1 MQNITSV
8 KMHVRREACE
18 TAGVADRQFLR
29 LSENWALAYDNA
41 QWIVQ
46 RRKAPSKKGG
56 KCRWAAVSFVG
67 SNKDILW
74 RALRE
79 KGAEIDPAARE
90 YIDAMPDTFREWI
103 SMPPARRFKVGHSAI
118 SGVVVGR
125 IAPAPE
131 RSRDRAKNA
140 A

>member
-1 MQNITSV
+1 M
-8 KMHVRREACE
+8 
-18 TAGVADRQFLR
+18 ADTQFLR
-29 LSENWALAYDNA
+29 LSEKWALAYDKN

-46 RRKAPSKKGG
+46 RRKAPGKKGG
-56 KCRWAAVSFVG
+56 ACRWAGVSFIG

-74 RALRE
+74 RVLRE

-103 SMPPARRFKVGHSAI
+103 SMPPERRFKVGHSAI
-118 SGVVVGR
+118 PGVVVGKT
-125 IAPAPE
+125 APAPE

>member
-1 MQNITSV
+1 MVDT
-8 KMHVRREACE
+8 
-18 TAGVADRQFLR
+18 QFLR
-29 LSENWALAYDNA
+29 LSENWALAYDKN

-46 RRKAPSKKGG
+46 KRKAPSKTGG
-56 KCRWAAVSFVG
+56 ACRWAGVSFVA

-74 RALRE
+74 RVLRE

-103 SMPPARRFKVGHSAI
+103 SMRPERRFKAGHSAMP
-118 SGVVVGR
+118 GAAVGDH
-125 IAPAPE
+125 APAPE
-131 RSRDRAKNA
+131 RGRDRAKTA

>member
-1 MQNITSV
+1 M
-8 KMHVRREACE
+8 
-18 TAGVADRQFLR
+18 TAGAAGTRFLR
-29 LSENWALAYDNA
+29 LSENWALAYVKN

-46 RRKAPSKKGG
+46 RRKAPGKKGG
-56 KCRWAAVSFVG
+56 ACRWAAVSFVA

-74 RALRE
+74 RVLRE
-79 KGAEIDPAARE
+79 KGAEIGPAARE

-103 SMPPARRFKVGHSAI
+103 SMHPARRFKAGHSAI
-118 SGVVVGR
+118 PGVVVR
-125 IAPAPE
+125 TTAPAPE

>member
-1 MQNITSV
+1 M
-8 KMHVRREACE
+8 
-18 TAGVADRQFLR
+18 ADIQFLR
-29 LSENWALAYDNA
+29 LSENWALAYDKS

-46 RRKAPSKKGG
+46 RRKAPIKKGG
-56 KCRWAAVSFVG
+56 KCRWAGVSFVG

-74 RALRE
+74 RVLRE
-79 KGAEIDPAARE
+79 KGAEVDHAARA
-90 YIDAMPDTFREWI
+90 YIDAMPDTFREWV
-103 SMPPARRFKVGHSAI
+103 SVPPVRRFKAGHSAI

-131 RSRDRAKNA
+131 RSRDRAKKA

>member
-1 MQNITSV
+1 M
-8 KMHVRREACE
+8 
-18 TAGVADRQFLR
+18 ADTQFLR
-29 LSENWALAYDNA
+29 LSEKWALAYDNA

-46 RRKAPSKKGG
+46 RRKAPRKKGG
-56 KCRWAAVSFVG
+56 ECRWAAVSFIG

-74 RALRE
+74 RVFEE
-79 KGAEIDPAARE
+79 KGIDATAEARA

-103 SMPPARRFKVGHSAI
+103 SMPAARRFKAGHSAI

-125 IAPAPE
+125 TAHAPE
-131 RSRDRAKNA
+131 RSRDRAKKA

>member
-1 MQNITSV
+1 MTD
-8 KMHVRREACE
+8 
-18 TAGVADRQFLR
+18 TLFLR
-29 LSENWALAYDNA
+29 LSEKWALAYDNA

-46 RRKAPSKKGG
+46 RRKAPSKTGG
-56 KCRWAAVSFVG
+56 PCRWAAVSFVA
-67 SNKDILW
+67 SNKADLL
-74 RALRE
+74 RVLRE

-103 SMPPARRFKVGHSAI
+103 SMPPERRFKAGHSAI
-118 SGVVVGR
+118 SGVVVEET
-125 IAPAPE
+125 APALE

>member
-1 MQNITSV
+1 M
-8 KMHVRREACE
+8 
-18 TAGVADRQFLR
+18 ADTQFLR
-29 LSENWALAYDNA
+29 LSKKWALAYDNA

-56 KCRWAAVSFVG
+56 AYRWAGVSFIG

-74 RALRE
+74 RVLRE

-103 SMPPARRFKVGHSAI
+103 SMPPERRFNVGPSAI
-118 SGVVVGR
+118 PGVAVGR
-125 IAPAPE
+125 TAPAPE
-131 RSRDRAKNA
+131 RSRDRAKTA

>member
-1 MQNITSV
+1 MRDMSTVAAQT
-8 KMHVRREACE
+8 EPPT
-18 TAGVADRQFLR
+18 TARVADRQFLR
-29 LSENWALAYDNA
+29 LSENWAIAYDKN

-46 RRKAPSKKGG
+46 RRKAPSKTGG
-56 KCRWAAVSFVG
+56 ECRWVGVSFVG

-74 RALRE
+74 RVLRE

-103 SMPPARRFKVGHSAI
+103 SIPPSRRFKAGHGAI

-125 IAPAPE
+125 GCPCPGT
-131 RSRDRAKNA
+131 KP
-140 A
+140 

>member
-1 MQNITSV
+1 M
-8 KMHVRREACE
+8 
-18 TAGVADRQFLR
+18 ADTQFLR
-29 LSENWALAYDNA
+29 LSEKWALAFDKN

-46 RRKAPSKKGG
+46 RRKALGKKGG
-56 KCRWAAVSFVG
+56 ECRWAAVSYVA

-74 RALRE
+74 RVLRE

-103 SMPPARRFKVGHSAI
+103 AMPPERRFKVGPSVI

-125 IAPAPE
+125 TAPAPE
-131 RSRDRAKNA
+131 RRRDRAKKA

>member
-1 MQNITSV
+1 MV
-8 KMHVRREACE
+8 DVR
-18 TAGVADRQFLR
+18 FLL
-29 LSENWALAYDNA
+29 LSENWALAYNKS

-46 RRKAPSKKGG
+46 TRKAPAKKGG
-56 KCRWAAVSFVG
+56 EWRWVGVSFVG

-74 RALRE
+74 RVLRE
-79 KGAEIDPAARE
+79 MGAEIGPAARE
-90 YIDAMPDTFREWI
+90 YIDAMPDTFREWV
-103 SMPPARRFKVGHSAI
+103 SVPPERRFKGGHSAI

-131 RSRDRAKNA
+131 RSRDRAKKA

>member
-1 MQNITSV
+1 MKDTSTV
-8 KMHVRREACE
+8 AAQTEPPTTE
-18 TAGVADRQFLR
+18 TVADTLFLR
-29 LSENWALAYDNA
+29 LSERWALATDGI

-46 RRKAPSKKGG
+46 RARRNRNKEGGLEWRSVAFVASDKGVLH
-56 KCRWAAVSFVG
+56 RV
-67 SNKDILW
+67 
-74 RALRE
+74 LRE
-79 KGAEIDPAARE
+79 KGAVIDSEGLEALRRLPG
-90 YIDAMPDTFREWI
+90 TFREWI

-125 IAPAPE
+125 TAPAPE

>member
-1 MQNITSV
+1 M
-8 KMHVRREACE
+8 
-18 TAGVADRQFLR
+18 ADTQFLR
-29 LSENWALAYDNA
+29 LSEKWALAFDKN

-46 RRKAPSKKGG
+46 RGKALGKKGG
-56 KCRWAAVSFVG
+56 ECRWAAVSFVA
-67 SNKDILW
+67 SNKADLL
-74 RALRE
+74 RVLRE

-103 SMPPARRFKVGHSAI
+103 SMPPERRFKVGHSAI

-131 RSRDRAKNA
+131 RSRDRAKTA
-140 A
+140 ARH